1 MEGWAGTWR
10 GGGGLTSRTTVGG
23 APARWGAGVRRALDA
38 LRDAPLAEP
47 SRLIALAAVVG
58 VVGGLG
64 ALVFRWLIHVFR
76 VLFLHFLLGV
86 GIGWSPALAAH
97 LRLLGPICG
106 LLLVGVITTYL
117 ASEVKGHGV
126 PQILEAL
133 ALRGGRI
140 RPRVALFGI
149 IAPAITIG
157 ADGSVGREGPI
168 ALIGAA
174 FGSLIGQL
182 LRLADQQ
189 TSLLLACGAA
199 AGIGATF
206 NAPIA
211 GALFGLEVVLGSYA
225 MGALVPCFIASV
237 TGVTVF
243 DWIHGNQPVLPTPAF
258 QFVHP
263 FGVVFMLPLGLLAG
277 GVALAYTRGLNLVEH
292 LNEHLPWNFVG
303 KALVAG
309 AGVGLIGLA
318 LPQVL
323 GVGYAAMEA
332 AADGRLVLGALVLL
346 LVGKYVATLL
356 TIGGGGSGGVFAPS
370 LYLGVA
376 LGGAF
381 GSVVHHWLPGFTSPP
396 PLYAVAGMGAVFA
409 AAAQAPLT
417 AVTII
422 LEMTADYHLITGV
435 MVACAISYIFFGSL
449 ARDSMYTVRLSRR
462 GIQILRGAEVRPLQR
477 VSVAAAIDRQ
487 VLRLHVSDSVADAY
501 RRISVSGARAA
512 LVLDEHDALVGV
524 VEGQQV
530 VGSVESGAGGTV
542 ESLVRRDVVPL
553 PSEASLDD
561 AVRRFGIHTASL
573 IPVIAERSGGDVL
586 GAVTQDA
593 VLKAYYRHTVLT
605 MEMQRKLD
613 LVPKQRRRQE
623 GRFREVVL
631 PEVWGGHRRV
641 RVADL
646 GVKLPRG
653 IVLVAIAR
661 GEDEIVVR
669 GETELHGGD
678 RVLLYAAQEEFLAAA
693 ERMLLQGAPA
703 AGGSFETVAVGWSG
717 DRQVHI
723 RDLHLPP
730 DVVLV
735 SIARGATTL
744 VPSGATSLAPGDAVV
759 LYGTDPERM
768 DSAIRI
774 LRDGPETAGAAP
786 V

>member
-1 MEGWAGTWR
+1 MRA
-10 GGGGLTSRTTVGG
+10 GGGAARPG
-23 APARWGAGVRRALDA
+23 ANVRQALDA

-47 SRLIALAAVVG
+47 TRLIVLAAVVG

-64 ALVFRWLIHVFR
+64 ALIFRWLIHAFR
-76 VLFLHFLLGV
+76 VLFLQYVLGT
-86 GIGWSPALAAH
+86 GLGWSPSLAVH

-174 FGSLIGQL
+174 FGSVIGQL

-225 MGALVPCFIASV
+225 MGALVPCFIAAV

-263 FGVVFMLPLGLLAG
+263 FGVIFMLPLGLLAG

-292 LNEHLPWNFVG
+292 WNERLPWNFVG
-303 KALVAG
+303 KAVAAG

-323 GVGYAAMEA
+323 GVGYGAMESA
-332 AADGRLVLGALVLL
+332 AAGRLVLGTLVLL

-370 LYLGVA
+370 LYLGAA

-381 GSVVHHWLPGFTSPP
+381 GSIVHHGLPGFTSPA

-435 MVACAISYIFFGSL
+435 MVACAISYIFYGSL

-477 VSVAAAIDRQ
+477 VSVAAAVDRQ
-487 VLRLHVSDSVADAY
+487 VQRLHEGDGVVDAY
-501 RRISVSGARAA
+501 RRLSVSGAKAA
-512 LVLDEHDALVGV
+512 LVLDAHEALVGV
-524 VEGQQV
+524 VETAQV
-530 VGSVESGAGGTV
+530 VGAVESGAGETM
-542 ESLVRRDVVPL
+542 ESLVRRDVAPL
-553 PSEASLDD
+553 SSGASLDD

-573 IPVIAERSGGDVL
+573 IPVVADGPGGGLL

-605 MEMQRKLD
+605 MEMQRRLD
-613 LVPKQRRRQE
+613 LVPKQRGRQE

-631 PEVWGGHRRV
+631 PDTWAGDRRV

-661 GEDEIVVR
+661 GDDEIVVR

-678 RVLLYAAQEEFLAAA
+678 RVLLYAAQEEFLTTA
-693 ERMLLQGAPA
+693 ERMLLQGAPG
-703 AGGSFETVAVGWSG
+703 AGGSFQTVEVGWAG
-717 DRQVHI
+717 DCQHQI

-735 SIARGATTL
+735 SIARGTKTL
-744 VPSGATSLAPGDAVV
+744 VPSGATSLAAGDTVV
-759 LYGTDPERM
+759 LYGTDAERM
-768 DSAIRI
+768 AAAARI
-774 LRDGPETAGAAP
+774 LRDGPPPAGGAAP
-786 V
+786 PGEG

>member
-1 MEGWAGTWR
+1 MA
-10 GGGGLTSRTTVGG
+10 
-23 APARWGAGVRRALDA
+23 ARCTAAARRSLAA

-47 SRLIALAAVVG
+47 GRLIALAALVG

-64 ALVFRWLIHVFR
+64 ALVFRWLIHLFR
-76 VLFLHFLLGV
+76 LLFLHDILGP
-86 GIGWSPALAAH
+86 GLGWPPALAAH
-97 LRLLGPICG
+97 LRLLGPVCG

-133 ALRGGRI
+133 ALRGGRM
-140 RPRVALFGI
+140 RPRVAIFGI

-174 FGSLIGQL
+174 FGSVIGQL

-211 GALFGLEVVLGSYA
+211 GALFGMEVVLGSYA
-225 MGALVPCFIASV
+225 MGTLVPCFVASV

-243 DWIHGNQPVLPTPAF
+243 DWIHGNHPVLPTPAF

-292 LNEHLPWNFVG
+292 LNERLPWGFAG
-303 KALVAG
+303 KAVA
-309 AGVGLIGLA
+309 AGIAVGLIGLA

-323 GVGYAAMEA
+323 GVGYPAMEA
-332 AADGRLVLGALVLL
+332 VAAGRLVLGTLVLL

-381 GSVVHHWLPGFTSPP
+381 GSLVHHWLPGFTSPP

-422 LEMTADYHLITGV
+422 LEMTADYHLISGV
-435 MVACAISYIFFGSL
+435 MMACAISYIFYGSL

-477 VSVAAAIDRQ
+477 VSVEAAIDRQ
-487 VLRLHVSDSVADAY
+487 VLRLHVDDAVADAY
-501 RRISVSGARAA
+501 RRLSVAGGRAA
-512 LVLDEHDALVGV
+512 LVLDAREALVGV
-524 VEGQQV
+524 VEGQQL
-530 VGSVESGAGGTV
+530 VGAVEAGSAETV
-542 ESLVRRDVVPL
+542 APLVRRDVSALVAG
-553 PSEASLDD
+553 ASLDD
-561 AVRRFGIHTASL
+561 AVRRFGIQTASL
-573 IPVIAERSGGDVL
+573 IPVVADGARGGVL

-613 LVPKQRRRQE
+613 LVPKQRRGQE
-623 GRFREVVL
+623 GRFREVAL
-631 PEVWGGHRRV
+631 PDGWGGRRRV

-646 GVKLPRG
+646 GVRLPRG
-653 IVLVAIAR
+653 IVLVAISR

-669 GETELHGGD
+669 GETELHAGD
-678 RVLLYAAQEEFLAAA
+678 RVLLYAAQEEFLATA
-693 ERMLLQGAPA
+693 ERMLLQGVPG
-703 AGGSFETVAVGWSG
+703 AGGSFETVAVGWPDG
-717 DRQVHI
+717 RRLQI

-735 SIARGATTL
+735 SIARGAATL
-744 VPSGATSLAPGDAVV
+744 VPSGGTRLERGDAVV
-759 LYGTDPERM
+759 LYGTDPQGMAE
-768 DSAIRI
+768 AARI
-774 LRDGPETAGAAP
+774 LRDGPMEAGTP
-786 V
+786 VGS